1 MPVATLPPLFKFV
14 NDQIS
19 IGGGIQI
26 SEPPVP
32 VSSGLDFRARNELRV
47 VKESS
52 VTGRG
57 VTVSYDTNLR
67 DRFGTEV
74 YDMTVDPTSPEQ
86 DPTGTAFDLRFALTD
101 NFAHVTTPFAHLAA
115 HVTLVREQDMH
126 QFDLHAR
133 THALR
138 VHSHG
143 LVVTDFQP
151 STLAPV
157 GSAEADNRFNDNR
170 AHRNRSR
177 QFAPTRFA
185 QHYFGAITGVQ
196 VFWDVNTDQTVQVY
210 GPNKFA
216 VVLVVVDDFQT
227 HVCMTRSVFV
237 HGVYDVRVSPSRPG
251 GVRNGVNLD
260 DTVRVT
266 WRTSSYDDTMIT
278 AMQVRVPTTNEVLL
292 DLIEL
297 FAESDR
303 FGTVEFP
310 TSAMQDFRG
319 FFWVYVEYKQVQVSP
334 LNLSNVLTF
343 ETSNEPVSIGFK
355 ISNEERFNV
364 GYHELYVQLTTLTMS
379 ANTNTSDADFDPG
392 FSRTVTLRLFED
404 EARTRPAG
412 DVVVLRFVDDAHI
425 VGNLDAAT
433 AYFVSYETND
443 NLNPTFLDDIDAQYS
458 TRTDPDAVTDSD
470 GPVIAP
476 IELSKQ
482 GSTYVFGTRITDA
495 SFIVNVR
502 FSLNADLDM
511 ETVTTFQQWTRI
523 DLDELTNEVVVSAQ
537 DLFVYYKDATNVK
550 PYLVS
555 QVHNTDYT
563 RLKLIVQATDI
574 HNNRTTRTIVFSV
587 E

>member
-1 MPVATLPPLFKFV
+1 
-14 NDQIS
+14 
-19 IGGGIQI
+19 
-26 SEPPVP
+26 
-32 VSSGLDFRARNELRV
+32 
-47 VKESS
+47 
-52 VTGRG
+52 
-57 VTVSYDTNLR
+57 
-67 DRFGTEV
+67 
-74 YDMTVDPTSPEQ
+74 
-86 DPTGTAFDLRFALTD
+86 
-101 NFAHVTTPFAHLAA
+101 
-115 HVTLVREQDMH
+115 
-126 QFDLHAR
+126 
-133 THALR
+133 
-138 VHSHG
+138 
-143 LVVTDFQP
+143 
-151 STLAPV
+151 
-157 GSAEADNRFNDNR
+157 
-170 AHRNRSR
+170 
-177 QFAPTRFA
+177 
-185 QHYFGAITGVQ
+185 
-196 VFWDVNTDQTVQVY
+196 
-210 GPNKFA
+210 
-216 VVLVVVDDFQT
+216 
-227 HVCMTRSVFV
+227 
-237 HGVYDVRVSPSRPG
+237 
-251 GVRNGVNLD
+251 
-260 DTVRVT
+260 
-266 WRTSSYDDTMIT
+266 
-278 AMQVRVPTTNEVLL
+278 
-292 DLIEL
+292 
-297 FAESDR
+297 
-303 FGTVEFP
+303 
-310 TSAMQDFRG
+310 
-319 FFWVYVEYKQVQVSP
+319 
-334 LNLSNVLTF
+334 
-343 ETSNEPVSIGFK
+343 
-355 ISNEERFNV
+355 
-364 GYHELYVQLTTLTMS
+364 MS